1 MAAPQD
7 RCTIYS
13 NSSTHTDI
21 DARTDT
27 DTDTDTAESDAA
39 FMATTRSNE
48 ITIKT
53 PEQLALMRAAGRLV
67 AEAHAMI
74 EPHIQPGV
82 STRDLDRL
90 VEQFLRDH
98 RAVPSFLGYH
108 GFPASIC
115 VAVNDEVVHGIPG
128 RRRLRDGD
136 IIALD
141 IGAILDGWH
150 GDSCW
155 TYAVGE
161 IDEASQRL
169 MRVCLESLEIGISHA
184 LPGRHLTDVSFAIE
198 QHVLAHGYQVV
209 RNLFGHGIGTSMHEP
224 PSLPHYGPAGTG
236 PLLQPGMTFT
246 IEPMIV
252 AGSNRVRTL
261 SDQWTI
267 ITRDGS
273 RSAQYE
279 HTIAVTMGEP
289 EVLTARVEAQAPAP
303 AAV

>member
-1 MAAPQD
+1 MVQTRP
-7 RCTIYS
+7 
-13 NSSTHTDI
+13 N
-21 DARTDT
+21 
-27 DTDTDTAESDAA
+27 
-39 FMATTRSNE
+39 AT
-48 ITIKT
+48 TIKT
-53 PEQLALMRAAGRLV
+53 TEQIALMRAAGKLV

-74 EPHIQPGV
+74 APHVQAGV
-82 STRDLDRL
+82 TTRELDRL
-90 VEQFLRDH
+90 VEEFIRSH
-98 RAVPSFLGYH
+98 NAVPSFLGYN

-128 RRRLRDGD
+128 KRQLCDGD

-141 IGAILDGWH
+141 IGAILDDWH

-169 MRVCLESLEIGISHA
+169 MRVCEESLWIGISQARVGH
-184 LPGRHLTDVSFAIE
+184 HLTDVSYAIE
-198 QHVLAHGYQVV
+198 QHVVKHGYQVV
-209 RNLFGHGIGTSMHEP
+209 RNLFGHGIGQSMHEP

-236 PLLQPGMTFT
+236 PILQPGMTFT

-252 AGSNRVRTL
+252 AGSNRVRL
-261 SDQWTI
+261 LPDKWTI

-279 HTIAVTMGEP
+279 HTIAVTTGEP
-289 EVLTARVEAQAPAP
+289 EVLTAL
-303 AAV
+303 